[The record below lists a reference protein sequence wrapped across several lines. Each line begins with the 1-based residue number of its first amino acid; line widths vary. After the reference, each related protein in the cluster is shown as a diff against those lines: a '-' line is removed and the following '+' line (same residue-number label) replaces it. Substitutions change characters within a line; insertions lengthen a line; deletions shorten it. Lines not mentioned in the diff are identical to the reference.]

1 MKKVNKMKKFRFKFV
16 ICLVLVLALSMTA
29 ATTVSA
35 TEGDQIA
42 TDTVEAWKYAGGW
55 GIDSSYTANGVCASV
70 PGADTVGS
78 DNAWSYRV
86 FIPNDASISPAF
98 SIADGN
104 KVVIELSVKFF
115 DEQGNSITHSQN
127 GYALDIYIKNAANT
141 DQQLGMLRIWTDSGS
156 ATLGNHSCEVYGSDW
171 NNQGAGYWIIGDA
184 TESSKFLIQFDREN
198 FISSYVG
205 GQDSIVPLANETL
218 LADRREVLK
227 DVEAIRFEV
236 GGDNGFTGTTEITL
250 RTINGQSLVNNVD
263 DDEPEIPSDP
273 PAKTGDNVLA
283 LGIACVASVCAVC
296 GVDVIGK
303 KRLVK

>member
-1 MKKVNKMKKFRFKFV
+1 
-16 ICLVLVLALSMTA
+16 
-29 ATTVSA
+29 
-35 TEGDQIA
+35 
-42 TDTVEAWKYAGGW
+42 
-55 GIDSSYTANGVCASV
+55 
-70 PGADTVGS
+70 
-78 DNAWSYRV
+78 
-86 FIPNDASISPAF
+86 
-98 SIADGN
+98 
-104 KVVIELSVKFF
+104 
-115 DEQGNSITHSQN
+115 
-127 GYALDIYIKNAANT
+127 
-141 DQQLGMLRIWTDSGS
+141 MLRIWTDSGS

-250 RTINGQSLVNNVD
+250 RSINGQSLVNNVD

-283 LGIACVASVCAVC
+283 LGIACVASLCAVC
-296 GVDVIGK
+296 GVAVIGK